1 MFNGHIAIIRSGE
14 IEFLRRTE
22 HHPEAEAIG
31 MHLVHGEHVEITG
44 GPFAGYSGSMMHTQ
58 NSCTVAVRI
67 EELSYAVVVKVRAAD
82 VKVA

>member
-1 MFNGHIAIIRSGE
+1 
-14 IEFLRRTE
+14 
-22 HHPEAEAIG
+22 
-31 MHLVHGEHVEITG
+31 
-44 GPFAGYSGSMMHTQ
+44 MMHTQ